1 MFDIIG
7 FLNCL
12 AEKNVERKEKRKK
25 RRERKP
31 SNLDSFSAGIYANEK
46 TFNIFRYPDKK

>member
-25 RRERKP
+25 KKASREEAEQ
-31 SNLDSFSAGIYANEK
+31 S
-46 TFNIFRYPDKK
+46 

>member
-25 RRERKP
+25 EKSVERGSREILIAFLLAFLPMR
-31 SNLDSFSAGIYANEK
+31 
-46 TFNIFRYPDKK
+46 